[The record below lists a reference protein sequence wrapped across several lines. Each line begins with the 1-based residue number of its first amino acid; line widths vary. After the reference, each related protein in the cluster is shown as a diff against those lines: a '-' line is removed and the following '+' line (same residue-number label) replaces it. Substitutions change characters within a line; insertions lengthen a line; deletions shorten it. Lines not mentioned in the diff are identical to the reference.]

1 MVLLALQGADHLLD
15 KVIDVEQLKFYTWVV
30 DRNGEVIGDVV
41 AEGSYG
47 TIIIGT
53 APFAIE
59 VGETIDQDFGTCFLT
74 ILQEQVLA
82 SFLAATVLTI
92 TETACQGGL
101 LGAGEHHGASFLMS
115 LQCVKQSG
123 GEAEVTLHELV
134 IVLGA
139 VDASE
144 IEHEVALLAP
154 CVKLLGG
161 GIEIV
166 LEDFLDRQV
175 AVATCLAV
183 FDVIE
188 LGAKVLA
195 DEAFGTSN

>member
-1 MVLLALQGADHLLD
+1 MG
-15 KVIDVEQLKFYTWVV
+15 
-30 DRNGEVIGDVV
+30 
-41 AEGSYG
+41 
-47 TIIIGT
+47 
-53 APFAIE
+53 
-59 VGETIDQDFGTCFLT
+59 
-74 ILQEQVLA
+74 
-82 SFLAATVLTI
+82 
-92 TETACQGGL
+92 
-101 LGAGEHHGASFLMS
+101 
-115 LQCVKQSG
+115 LQCVKQGG

-139 VDASE
+139 VYASE
-144 IEHEVALLAP
+144 IEHEVTFLAP

-161 GIEIV
+161 GVEIV

-195 DEAFGTSN
+195 NEALGTSY

>member
-1 MVLLALQGADHLLD
+1 MDHLFY
-15 KVIDVEQLKFYTWVV
+15 KVIDVKKLKFYTWVV
-30 DRNGEVIGDVV
+30 DRDGEIIGDVV
-41 AEGSYG
+41 AEGGYG
-47 TIIIGT
+47 GVVVGA

-59 VGETIDQDFGTCFLT
+59 IGEAIDQDFGSRLLT

-82 SFLAATVLTI
+82 SLLAATVFTI
-92 TETACQGGL
+92 AEAACQGSL
-101 LGAGEHHGASFLMS
+101 LGAGEHHGASVLMS
-115 LQCVKQSG
+115 LQRVEQGG

-139 VDASE
+139 VDASK

-154 CVKLLGG
+154 CIKLLGG
-161 GIEIV
+161 GVEV
-166 LEDFLDRQV
+166 VFEDFLNRQV
-175 AVATCLAV
+175 AVATSLAV

-195 DEAFGTSN
+195 NEALGSSY

>member
-1 MVLLALQGADHLLD
+1 MNHFIN
-15 KVIDVEQLKFYTWVV
+15 KIIDVEQFKFYTWIV
-30 DRNGEVIGDVV
+30 DSDGEIIGDVV
-41 AEGSYG
+41 AEGGYG
-47 TIIIGT
+47 TIIIRS

-59 VGETIDQDFGTCFLT
+59 VGETIDQNFGSRLLT

-82 SFLAATVLTI
+82 SLLAATVFTI
-92 TETACQGGL
+92 AEAASQGGL
-101 LGAGEHHGASFLMS
+101 LRTGEHHRASVLMS
-115 LQCVKQSG
+115 LQCVKQG
-123 GEAEVTLHELV
+123 GGKAEVTLHKLV

-139 VDASE
+139 VYASE
-144 IEHEVALLAP
+144 IEHEVTFLAP

-175 AVATCLAV
+175 AVATGLAV

-195 DEAFGTSN
+195 DEAFGSSN